1 MKRKKI
7 FNILVIAFLLF
18 IPFNV
23 LAIDKVS
30 CGNVTN
36 IPKKL
41 PQLTNLAVTLLEIAV
56 PVLLVI
62 MGSLDF
68 FKAITENDGD
78 SSKCK
83 KAFIKRIINAV
94 LVFFIIVIVKFV
106 ISIAA
111 DSLSSKNMVSCI
123 DCFLNGTDKCAAGVS
138 SNSTPTS
145 TLIFREINEFEYEL
159 QNADVSSKSIAEI
172 IKEKKATERKIKE
185 EQKKA
190 KEKNN
195 GSGSLSSKTITN
207 SDSGLKSF
215 KYGDWTYYLYVPK
228 TVSEDKPLIVHLHGN
243 YMSSSTLDTLDG
255 YGYSYQIKTNKKE
268 YPAYIL
274 MPHLSKQET
283 WSGNKAKLIKLIDQ
297 VVDEYGISR
306 DRISISGHS
315 MGADDIVDIYKTYPD
330 YFSAVVFMAPGNLTS
345 AQSSIFKKV
354 PTYVLYGQKDS
365 YSNKQGTRD
374 FASNIGSN
382 AKIKMYPGEGHDVVN
397 TIITDSE
404 VNIANW
410 MINQRRS

>member
-123 DCFLNGTDKCAAGVS
+123 DCFLNGTDKCAAGV
-138 SNSTPTS
+138 
-145 TLIFREINEFEYEL
+145 E
-159 QNADVSSKSIAEI
+159 
-172 IKEKKATERKIKE
+172 
-185 EQKKA
+185 
-190 KEKNN
+190 
-195 GSGSLSSKTITN
+195 
-207 SDSGLKSF
+207 
-215 KYGDWTYYLYVPK
+215 
-228 TVSEDKPLIVHLHGN
+228 
-243 YMSSSTLDTLDG
+243 
-255 YGYSYQIKTNKKE
+255 
-268 YPAYIL
+268 
-274 MPHLSKQET
+274 
-283 WSGNKAKLIKLIDQ
+283 
-297 VVDEYGISR
+297 
-306 DRISISGHS
+306 
-315 MGADDIVDIYKTYPD
+315 
-330 YFSAVVFMAPGNLTS
+330 
-345 AQSSIFKKV
+345 
-354 PTYVLYGQKDS
+354 
-365 YSNKQGTRD
+365 
-374 FASNIGSN
+374 
-382 AKIKMYPGEGHDVVN
+382 HDVVD